1 MARECLL
8 VRRKPALLPKI
19 ATVLLVAWC
28 MSCGRSEAEVR
39 LSGTPDRIVLQTNDA
54 TIVEILA
61 ALRASLDVEVKF
73 SGATA
78 RRFTGVYSGSVRRVL
93 SRLLA
98 GEDYVVRS
106 TADGISIRLLGK
118 SEADTA
124 AVASSLPAAA
134 PGSRLVALRQ
144 GHVKRQGD

>member
-1 MARECLL
+1 M
-8 VRRKPALLPKI
+8 RRKPALLLRI

-28 MSCGRSEAEVR
+28 LSCGRSEAEVR

-54 TIVEILA
+54 TMAEILA

-106 TADGISIRLLGK
+106 AADGISVRLLGK
-118 SEADTA
+118 SEVDGA

-144 GHVKRQGD
+144 GRVKRQGD

>member
-1 MARECLL
+1 M
-8 VRRKPALLPKI
+8 RRKPALLLQI

-28 MSCGRSEAEVR
+28 LSCGRSEAEVR
-39 LSGTPDRIVLQTNDA
+39 LSGTPDRIVLQANDA

-61 ALRASLDVEVKF
+61 ALRTSFDVEVKF
-73 SGATA
+73 SGATV
-78 RRFTGVYSGSVRRVL
+78 RRFTGIYSGSVRRVL

-106 TADGISIRLLGK
+106 TADSISIRLLGK
-118 SEADTA
+118 SEADA
-124 AVASSLPAAA
+124 AAAPSSLPAAA

-144 GHVKRQGD
+144 GRVKRQGD

>member
-1 MARECLL
+1 M
-8 VRRKPALLPKI
+8 RRKPALLPHI
-19 ATVLLVAWC
+19 ATVLLLAC
-28 MSCGRSEAEVR
+28 CLSCGRSEAEVH

-73 SGATA
+73 SGATS

-98 GEDYVVRS
+98 GEDYIVRS
-106 TADGISIRLLGK
+106 TADSISIRLLGK
-118 SEADTA
+118 SEADGA
-124 AVASSLPAAA
+124 AVPSSLPAAA
-134 PGSRLVALRQ
+134 PESRLVALRQ
-144 GHVKRQGD
+144 GRVKRQGD

>member
-8 VRRKPALLPKI
+8 MRRKPALLPKI

-28 MSCGRSEAEVR
+28 LSCGRSEAEVR

-93 SRLLA
+93 SRLLT
-98 GEDYVVRS
+98 GEDYV
-106 TADGISIRLLGK
+106 RLLGK
-118 SEADTA
+118 SEADGA
-124 AVASSLPAAA
+124 AVPSNLPAAA

-144 GHVKRQGD
+144 GRVKRQGD

>member
-1 MARECLL
+1 M
-8 VRRKPALLPKI
+8 RRKRALLSQI
-19 ATVLLVAWC
+19 ATAVLLAWC
-28 MSCGRSEAEVR
+28 LGCGRSEAEVR
-39 LSGTPDRIVLQTNDA
+39 LSGTPDRIVLQTDDA

-61 ALRASLDVEVKF
+61 ALRASLDVELKF

-98 GEDYVVRS
+98 GEDYVVYS

-118 SEADTA
+118 GEADTA
-124 AVASSLPAAA
+124 AVPSSLPAAE
-134 PGSRLVALRQ
+134 PGSRLVALRE
-144 GHVKRQGD
+144 GRVKRQGD

>member
-1 MARECLL
+1 M
-8 VRRKPALLPKI
+8 RRKPALLPKI

-28 MSCGRSEAEVR
+28 LSCGRSEAEVR

-61 ALRASLDVEVKF
+61 ALRTSFDVEVKF

-78 RRFTGVYSGSVRRVL
+78 RRFSGVYSGSVRRVL

-124 AVASSLPAAA
+124 AVPSSLPAAA

-144 GHVKRQGD
+144 GRVKRQGD

>member
-1 MARECLL
+1 M
-8 VRRKPALLPKI
+8 RRKPALLARI
-19 ATVLLVAWC
+19 ATALLLVWC
-28 MSCGRSEAEVR
+28 LSCGRSEAEVR
-39 LSGTPDRIVLQTNDA
+39 LSGTPDRIVLQASDA
-54 TIVEILA
+54 TMAEILT
-61 ALRASLDVEVKF
+61 ALRVSFDVEVKL
-73 SGATA
+73 SGATV

-118 SEADTA
+118 SEADGA
-124 AVASSLPAAA
+124 AVASSLPAA

-144 GHVKRQGD
+144 GRVKRQGD